1 MLSSRLAIL
10 LGVLLLMAV
19 PIGVVQGQEAAAS
32 IGTAVIS
39 DSAHDSAVATNGTIT
54 YILTGLTPP
63 PADKALE
70 GWLVSDD
77 GSVKLSTG
85 VIEVAGDGSVHQDY
99 TSPTGEDLIAGY
111 DKVVITEEPVPDDD
125 PGPSDVVLYSHAIPS
140 GAMAHIRHLLS
151 SWPPPDAT
159 KGILTHLKEQLDVA
173 ILHANL
179 AKNSTD
185 LDTVKTH
192 THHVINILE
201 GTEGANY
208 DASFGD
214 PGDGFG
220 ALNHAA
226 DRKHGP
232 FAASAATDDD
242 VVVGGAALVDITGK
256 NAADWATLARDTA
269 VNSVLTATNMALAQ
283 LFLGPGANSVISNLE
298 AARNGFDTDN
308 DGTIESIA
316 GEGGAQQAYVDAQK
330 MATYT
335 LTAGPPASV
344 GPGTPGVGDPA
355 IPRLAKLALIAGLVL
370 LAGGSALMVRS
381 RRSRIRV

>member
-1 MLSSRLAIL
+1 ML

-19 PIGVVQGQEAAAS
+19 PAAVVQADDHALAS

-39 DSAHDSAVATNGTIT
+39 DSAHDSAVATNGTIS

-70 GWLVSDD
+70 GWLISDD

-85 VIEVAGDGSVHQDY
+85 IIEVADDGSVHQHY

-111 DKVVITEEPVPDDD
+111 DKVVITEEPVPDSD
-125 PGPSDVVLYSHAIPS
+125 PGPSDVALYSHAIPS
-140 GAMAHIRHLLS
+140 GAMTHIRHLLVI
-151 SWPPPDAT
+151 WPPPDAT
-159 KGILTHLKEQLDVA
+159 KGILTHLKDQLDVA
-173 ILHANL
+173 IVHANL

-185 LDTVKTH
+185 LDTVKLH

-201 GTEGANY
+201 GMEGANY

-232 FAASAATDDD
+232 FAASAATGDA
-242 VVVGGAALVDITGK
+242 VVVAGAALVDTTGK
-256 NAADWATLARDTA
+256 NAEDWATLARDTA
-269 VNSVLTATNMALAQ
+269 VNSVLTATTMTLAQ
-283 LFLGPGANSVISNLE
+283 VFIGPGANSIISNLE
-298 AARNGFDTDN
+298 AARNGFDTDA
-308 DGTIESIA
+308 DGAIESIA
-316 GEGGAQQAYVDAQK
+316 GEGGAAQAYVEAQK

-335 LTAGPPASV
+335 LTAGPPPTV
-344 GPGTPGVGDPA
+344 VVPPVDTPGVGDPS

-370 LAGGSALMVRS
+370 LAGGSALLVRS
-381 RRSRIRV
+381 RRLRARA

>member
-1 MLSSRLAIL
+1 ML
-10 LGVLLLMAV
+10 LGVLLLLAV
-19 PIGVVQGQEAAAS
+19 PIGLVQAQDASPVS

-39 DSAHDSAVATNGTIT
+39 DSARDSEEATNGTIT

-85 VIEVAGDGSVHQDY
+85 VIEIAADGSVHHRY

-125 PGPSDVVLYSHAIPS
+125 PGPSDVVLYSHTVPP
-140 GAMAHIRHLLS
+140 GAMAHIRHLVS
-151 SWPPPDAT
+151 SGPPGGPN
-159 KGILTHLKEQLDVA
+159 GILTHLKEQLDVA
-173 ILHANL
+173 ITHANL
-179 AKNSTD
+179 ASNST
-185 LDTVKTH
+185 TIEAVQSH

-201 GTEGANY
+201 GSEGPNY

-214 PGDGFG
+214 PGDAFG
-220 ALNHAA
+220 AINHAI

-232 FAASAATDDD
+232 FAAGGAPNDD
-242 VVVGGAALVDITGK
+242 VVVGGAALVDTNGM
-256 NAADWATLARDTA
+256 NAQDWATLARDTA
-269 VNSVLTATNMALAQ
+269 VDKVLTADIAVAKV
-283 LFLGPGANSVISNLE
+283 FLGPGAGSVISSLE
-298 AARNGFDTDN
+298 AARHGFDTDQ

-316 GEGGAQQAYVDAQK
+316 GEGGAQQAFIEAQK

-335 LTAGPPASV
+335 LTPGAPAAV
-344 GPGTPGVGDPA
+344 VAATPAPSDIETPATGDTS
-355 IPRLAKLALIAGLVL
+355 IPRLARLGLIAGLVL
-370 LAGGSALMVRS
+370 LAAGSMLLVRS
-381 RRSRIRV
+381 RRSRIRA